1 MRPEFCDIAAPE
13 AGLESLSLPLL
24 MDSTFGKE
32 PPERKEGH
40 SDRSS
45 GKEVE
50 FVPMN
55 DRIAAA

>member
-1 MRPEFCDIAAPE
+1 VEETSCNPAAAE
-13 AGLESLSLPLL
+13 VAALL
-24 MDSTFGKE
+24 LLLVVDPTFGKE

-50 FVPMN
+50 FAPMN